1 MDEDTHVSIE
11 TSLQIDLTHNSWMT
25 DSNLITANNRLP
37 IAAPHIN
44 ARMTNLNKL
53 SVLLMV
59 DGERCDG
66 MGYANF
72 LEGTGALTWTGDS
85 GVGGVSI
92 TACFESV
99 STEG

>member
-1 MDEDTHVSIE
+1 
-11 TSLQIDLTHNSWMT
+11 MT

-44 ARMTNLNKL
+44 ARMMKRNKL
-53 SVLLMV
+53 CVLLIV
-59 DGERCDG
+59 DGERRDG

-72 LEGTGALTWTGDS
+72 LGGTGALTWAGDA
-85 GVGGVSI
+85 GVGGVST
-92 TACFESV
+92 TAGFERV